1 MELKLSQYHNLAYR
15 NILYLNSKAAP
26 SRFAA
31 VISPTSL
38 SLVREPR
45 GGVKMSGGSTKVKPL
60 GLITDGNDVMI
71 GWR

>member
-15 NILYLNSKAAP
+15 NILYLDSKAAL
-26 SRFAA
+26 SKFVA
-31 VISPTSL
+31 VIGPTSL
-38 SLVREPR
+38 SLVREPS
-45 GGVKMSGGSTKVKPL
+45 GSVKLSGDPTTVKPL